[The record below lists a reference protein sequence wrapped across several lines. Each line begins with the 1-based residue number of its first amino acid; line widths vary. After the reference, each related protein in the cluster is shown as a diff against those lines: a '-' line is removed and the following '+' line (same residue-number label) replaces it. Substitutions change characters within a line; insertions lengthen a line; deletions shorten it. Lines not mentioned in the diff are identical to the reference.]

1 MHNSINHFFST
12 VLQLVL
18 CSSISFPYTVLWPD
32 MGIGCTSGCDCP
44 IYVRT
49 EISRHPDRLC
59 EQIIKFTVQSGTQK
73 ENAVVINM
81 NSIFLNVLQTCFLI
95 YLLLLLQ
102 YLIEN
107 RHCQGEGGRGNTRA
121 HHQIHSHTWNTKC

>member
-12 VLQLVL
+12 VLQLVP

-73 ENAVVINM
+73 ENAVIINI
-81 NSIFLNVLQTCFLI
+81 NSRLQS
-95 YLLLLLQ
+95 LLS
-102 YLIEN
+102 I
-107 RHCQGEGGRGNTRA
+107 
-121 HHQIHSHTWNTKC
+121 IHSITLNTVALENTPPGFIYVHRMPDLLPANSRPTIRT

>member
-1 MHNSINHFFST
+1 
-12 VLQLVL
+12 
-18 CSSISFPYTVLWPD
+18 

-73 ENAVVINM
+73 ENAVVNKHELHFFKCLTNM
-81 NSIFLNVLQTCFLI
+81 LPYLSIAVITV
-95 YLLLLLQ
+95 
-102 YLIEN
+102 
-107 RHCQGEGGRGNTRA
+107 
-121 HHQIHSHTWNTKC
+121 SH